1 MTISN
6 YSIDSGYQVP
16 SVHVGTDSNISFRRV
31 RTDVYFHRY
40 DELNKQTG
48 HTVTSPSFSCL
59 GHDWTV
65 RLYFSTA
72 DRIKIGLLQNPS
84 SSCEEKIIAGISI
97 HNVAF
102 WRNKRE
108 IDVDRNKISTSSCVN
123 GALWIEIR
131 MRMEDSKYHHPCTF
145 IPANSSACRTLQD
158 LFMDKESADIVF
170 KITGEHPKK
179 FYAHRIILKKV
190 APELA
195 KICMMDESPSSLV
208 ELPNISSSVFEDF
221 LLYLYGCKK
230 ASFGEDVAH
239 IKNIIEVADKFGV
252 TNLKLDAEA
261 WYVFKTTFTME
272 NVIEHI
278 EFAESRNCALLKEK
292 AVDYIVGNALTACE
306 QNLMVNAPLDA
317 VNEVLA
323 AVARKERKEEKF
335 WNLSICEL
343 RRRAHEKELDV
354 DGSRAML
361 ISVLEA
367 NAKSD

>member
-1 MTISN
+1 
-6 YSIDSGYQVP
+6 
-16 SVHVGTDSNISFRRV
+16 
-31 RTDVYFHRY
+31 
-40 DELNKQTG
+40 
-48 HTVTSPSFSCL
+48 
-59 GHDWTV
+59 
-65 RLYFSTA
+65 
-72 DRIKIGLLQNPS
+72 
-84 SSCEEKIIAGISI
+84 
-97 HNVAF
+97 
-102 WRNKRE
+102 
-108 IDVDRNKISTSSCVN
+108 
-123 GALWIEIR
+123 
-131 MRMEDSKYHHPCTF
+131 
-145 IPANSSACRTLQD
+145 
-158 LFMDKESADIVF
+158 MDKESADIVF
-170 KITGEHPKK
+170 KITGENPKM

-195 KICMMDESPSSLV
+195 ELCMTDESPSSLV

-230 ASFGEDVAH
+230 ANFGEDVAH
-239 IKNIIEVADKFGV
+239 IKNIIEVADKFGA

-292 AVDYIVGNALTACE
+292 AVDYIIGNALTAC
-306 QNLMVNAPLDA
+306 PLDV

-323 AVARKERKEEKF
+323 AVARRERKEEKF